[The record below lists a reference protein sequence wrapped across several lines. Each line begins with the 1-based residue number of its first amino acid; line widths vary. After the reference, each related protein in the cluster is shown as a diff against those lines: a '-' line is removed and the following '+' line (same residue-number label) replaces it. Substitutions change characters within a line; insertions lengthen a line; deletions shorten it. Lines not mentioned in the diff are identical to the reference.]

1 MPKMRGDSSDP
12 AVVRAEVERIL
23 TSKRFVQA
31 PTLGQF
37 LRFLV
42 EHKIAGAP
50 PLDER
55 TIASQVFGRPKNFV
69 SELDPVVNVQYRRLR
84 SALLA
89 YYESE
94 GIPTPVM
101 LRTSDNGF
109 GIVVEERAVGE
120 ARRRRMPV
128 KYVALAVLVVLAAG
142 VALWF
147 QYQWRLAV
155 PRAAL
160 QLYETARGLRAK
172 GTQADVTMSV
182 HLFEQALAIDSNY
195 APAWSDLA
203 DVLIVPGGEGA
214 LSRTEALA
222 KARDAANR
230 AIKLDPGIG
239 QAHAA
244 LAYVRLFQD
253 ADWAGA
259 EPEFRRAV
267 QLDPSG
273 PRIHRLYAQALTTR
287 GRFDEAIAQ
296 SKMAASVAPAG
307 SPPSTDF
314 PEILCAAHHYDE
326 AIAEARRIVQQSG
339 GSPSARIA
347 LGIALSAAG
356 HYDEAI
362 DELQAAILV
371 GRSGYA
377 MARLGYAY
385 GAKGDRV
392 AAESMLGRLSEDFTQ
407 MASINWCYRALVYA
421 GMGDNQRALNCLE
434 SALANHE
441 GDVTFIGIDPAYD
454 KLHAD
459 PRFLA
464 LKKRLGLP

>member
-1 MPKMRGDSSDP
+1 MPNMRGDSNDP
-12 AVVRAEVERIL
+12 AVVRREVERIL
-23 TSKRFVQA
+23 TSKRFVEA

-42 EHKIAGAP
+42 EHAIAGAP

-55 TIASQVFGRPKNFV
+55 AIASQVFGRPENFV
-69 SELDPVVNVQYRRLR
+69 SELDPVVSVQYRRLR

-101 LRTSDNGF
+101 LRTSDDGF

-120 ARRRRMPV
+120 AHRRRMPA
-128 KYVALAVLVVLAAG
+128 KYVALAAFVVLAAG
-142 VALWF
+142 VAIWY
-147 QYQWRLAV
+147 QYKWRLAV

-160 QLYETARGLRAK
+160 QLDETARGLRAK
-172 GTQADVTMSV
+172 GTQSDVTTSV
-182 HLFEQALAIDSNY
+182 HLFEQAVAIDSSY
-195 APAWSDLA
+195 APAWSGLA
-203 DVLIVPGGEGA
+203 DALIVPGGAGA

-222 KARDAANR
+222 KARDAAAR
-230 AIKLDPGIG
+230 AIELDPGIG

-273 PRIHRLYAQALTTR
+273 PRIHRMYAQGLMSR

-296 SKMAASVAPAG
+296 AKIAASLAPAG
-307 SPPSTDF
+307 SPPSTDL
-314 PEILCAAHHYDE
+314 PEILCAAHRYDE
-326 AIAEARRIVQQSG
+326 AIAEARRLVQQSG
-339 GSPSARIA
+339 SSPGMRLA
-347 LGIALSAAG
+347 LGITLSAAG
-356 HYDEAI
+356 HYDEAVE
-362 DELQAAILV
+362 ELQAAILV
-371 GRSGYA
+371 GHSAYA
-377 MARLGYAY
+377 LARLGYAY

-392 AAESMLGRLSEDFTQ
+392 AAESLLDRLNEAFTK
-407 MASINWCYRALVYA
+407 MASINWSYRALVYA
-421 GMGDNQRALNCLE
+421 GMGDNQRALRCLE
-434 SALANHE
+434 SGLANQE
-441 GDVTFIGIDPAYD
+441 GDLTFIGVDPAYD